1 MLISVNPV
9 PLLIALIP
17 LSKPLIMPFDWFINK
32 SDAVSLLEA
41 NIAEPLLAVILP
53 SLKIRVKPFP

>member
-1 MLISVNPV
+1 
-9 PLLIALIP
+9 
-17 LSKPLIMPFDWFINK
+17 MPFDWFINK